1 MGDISTTTWKTLAF
15 LGASTW
21 PVFSFHSSQSLRI
34 HLRQASLNIS
44 SKWNYFSAKTLTFI
58 DLMRKIFLFEQDNV
72 LRTFN
77 VPSVKHFLAQIKKL
91 FRIKSII
98 INVLAKSSSL
108 LNVSFEQKKLEIYY
122 IFNLIFLSADFASS
136 FLCSLLIR
144 VRISRTLFSFKNF
157 SIAEWAKC

>member
-1 MGDISTTTWKTLAF
+1 MGNISTTTSKTLAF
-15 LGASTW
+15 LGAGTW
-21 PVFSFHSSQSLRI
+21 PVFNFHRSQSLRI

-44 SKWNYFSAKTLTFI
+44 KQNYFSAKTFTFV
-58 DLMRKIFLFEQDNV
+58 DLMRKIFLFEQENV
-72 LRTFN
+72 LLKFN

-91 FRIKSII
+91 FRIKSTI

-122 IFNLIFLSADFASS
+122 IFNLICLSADFVSS

-157 SIAEWAKC
+157 SIAE